1 TVQQPLVAGT
11 TVNINTQKNLG
22 LITVG
27 GGCSGTL
34 VNRSWVLTADHCVNT
49 RAEVAGPIPIAPTS
63 PMANLVIT
71 AAWTT
76 RQAIPTFAY
85 RFAPRRDVALL
96 YLGAGDL
103 GPADDQPF
111 DAYPVDTT
119 QTITKFGKGIFA
131 FATA

>member
-1 TVQQPLVAGT
+1 ECTNTPEGVVCKVQQPLVAGAL
-11 TVNINTQKNLG
+11 VGVNTQKSLG

-49 RAEVAGPIPIAPTS
+49 RAEVAGPIPIAPTL
-63 PMANLVIT
+63 PMTSLVIS

-76 RQAIPTFAY
+76 RQAIPVFAV
-85 RFAPRRDVALL
+85 RFAPREDVALL

-103 GPADDQPF
+103 GP
-111 DAYPVDTT
+111 
-119 QTITKFGKGIFA
+119 
-131 FATA
+131 